1 MQNGLKYS
9 IADAQANAQMLR
21 QYATQMESDL
31 QSSKQRIE
39 ALCANEEFRT
49 VAASLAFFEKIDQAA
64 ANFPKFIEAIR
75 KFADFLDQYVAQNY
89 QETDTSARQLQSQM
103 EASLSDLQ
111 NSGNLGA

>member
-1 MQNGLKYS
+1 MQSGLKYS
-9 IADAQANAQMLR
+9 ISEAQSNAQLLR
-21 QYATQMESDL
+21 QYATQMETDL
-31 QSSKQRIE
+31 QKSKQRIE
-39 ALCANEEFRT
+39 SLCANEEFRT

-75 KFADFLDQYVAQNY
+75 KFADFLDQYVAQSY
-89 QETDTSARQLQSQM
+89 QQADTDAKQLQSQM

>member
-9 IADAQANAQMLR
+9 IADAQSNAQLLR

-39 ALCANEEFRT
+39 ALCSNEEFRT

-89 QETDTSARQLQSQM
+89 QETDTSAKQLQSEM
-103 EASLSDLQ
+103 EANLSDLQ

>member
-9 IADAQANAQMLR
+9 IAEAQANANMLR
-21 QYATQMESDL
+21 QYADQMENDL
-31 QSSKQRIE
+31 QTSKQRIE
-39 ALCANEEFRT
+39 TLCSNEEFKT

-75 KFADFLDQYVAQNY
+75 KFADFLDQYVAESY
-89 QETDTSARQLQSQM
+89 QQADISARQMQGQM

>member
-9 IADAQANAQMLR
+9 ISEAQSNAQLLR
-21 QYATQMESDL
+21 QYATQMETDL
-31 QSSKQRIE
+31 QKSKQRIE
-39 ALCANEEFRT
+39 SLCANEEFRT

-75 KFADFLDQYVAQNY
+75 KFADFLDQYVAQSY
-89 QETDTSARQLQSQM
+89 QQADTDAKQLQSQM
-103 EASLSDLQ
+103 ESSLSDLQ